1 MRRNAQLRLPTPCS
15 GSSFVWSRFVGLDR
29 SFWHDELVTVRGY
42 VRTGPYEIL
51 VGPYIPNNHE
61 LFSLLGWATSSLF
74 GESEVALRLWSALP
88 FVAGVIVVTAWLHV
102 RLGAPSGLLY
112 LFLATVSPLLLD
124 ITRQA
129 RGYGLAF
136 LAMSVLTIA
145 ALEANRSPRT
155 WLVVAFFGAGLVGT
169 WTLPHFGIAFAAT
182 SAVLLTNRDLRRRAA
197 IGVTVSLLA
206 IVAWYGP
213 HVDDLLESSR
223 QEYGAPIAA
232 AWVITAPIDQI
243 LMPAMRWIDETLFD
257 PSLGALVIVA
267 ALGLLIG
274 SSPLIR
280 RRDSSL
286 VLSVGVVATIVT
298 LWVTRTHVAP
308 RFFSFLLVPLL
319 ILLASGIAAI
329 LTRFATSRRVGVRTL
344 DRGDDARTCRTHL
357 GSAHGAGHQAATRVD
372 RRRSRDDPRARTT
385 ICTGVRLRAVPQG
398 HRALSRPTRAA
409 APDARSSA
417 SGLSGSRDAV
427 LVSQPWILPPATI
440 PCTQRRGVRHVRF
453 RAVRTRRRDER
464 VVHPSGLRARERQ
477 RSRFQSCALTLHPN
491 SSRSTSRWSPKP
503 RPLRSASKSSSPV
516 SDHVRTQMESAV
528 ETSDARAP

>member
-1 MRRNAQLRLPTPCS
+1 MVPPFGAIIGGTVA
-15 GSSFVWSRFVGLDR
+15 GISSVTLSPDVSERAATSRFVATGLTGPLTAAGYVILGLLLCGSRFIGLNR
-29 SFWHDELVTVRGY
+29 SYSSDELMTVRGY

-102 RLGAPSGLLY
+102 RLGAPSGLLF

-145 ALEANRSPRT
+145 ALEANRSPKT

-257 PSLGALVIVA
+257 PDLGALVIVA

-286 VLSVGVVATIVT
+286 VLSVGVVATIIT
-298 LWVTRTHVAP
+298 LWITRTHVAP

-319 ILLASGIAAI
+319 ILLASGSAAI
-329 LTRFATSRRVGVRTL
+329 LTRSATSHRVGVRTVL
-344 DRGDDARTCRTHL
+344 AVTTLGLAALLSAPHMSQVIRLPRESTGDV
-357 GSAHGAGHQAATRVD
+357 AAT
-372 RRRSRDDPRARTT
+372 
-385 ICTGVRLRAVPQG
+385 I
-398 HRALSRPTRAA
+398 RALAPPSAPVFAYVPYPRDIELYLGRPVLRPQTA
-409 APDARSSA
+409 DQARQVCQA
-417 SGLSGSRDAV
+417 SRDAV
-427 LVSQPWILPPATI
+427 LVSQPWILPLATI

-453 RAVRTRRRDER
+453 RQY
-464 VVHPSGLRARERQ
+464 ARGGEMNVWFIPQ
-477 RSRFQSCALTLHPN
+477 
-491 SSRSTSRWSPKP
+491 
-503 RPLRSASKSSSPV
+503 
-516 SDHVRTQMESAV
+516 
-528 ETSDARAP
+528 AR

>member
-1 MRRNAQLRLPTPCS
+1 MGGTVTP
-15 GSSFVWSRFVGLDR
+15 GISSVTRSPDVSEAAATRRFVATGLTGPLTAAGYVILGLLLCGSRLIGLDR
-29 SFWHDELVTVRGY
+29 SYSSDELMTVRGY

-61 LFSLLGWATSSLF
+61 LFSFLGWATSSLF

-145 ALEANRSPRT
+145 ALEVNRSPRT

-182 SAVLLTNRDLRRRAA
+182 SAVLLTKRDLRRRAA

-206 IVAWYGP
+206 IAAWYGP

-223 QEYGAPIAA
+223 QEYGAPIAG

-243 LMPAMRWIDETLFD
+243 LMPAMSWIDETLFD
-257 PSLGALVIVA
+257 PSLGALAVVA
-267 ALGLLIG
+267 ALMLLIG
-274 SSPLIR
+274 SSPLLR
-280 RRDSSL
+280 RRDSNL
-286 VLSVGVVATIVT
+286 VLSVGVLATIAT

-308 RFFSFLLVPLL
+308 RFFSYLLVPLF
-319 ILLASGIAAI
+319 ILLASGIATIFA
-329 LTRFATSRRVGVRTL
+329 RFATTRRLGFQTVLAVVTLGLAALISAPHMEQIMALPRESTGDVAATIRALAPPSAPVFAYVPYPRDLEFYLGRPVLRAQTPDQARRV
-344 DRGDDARTCRTHL
+344 C
-357 GSAHGAGHQAATRVD
+357 QA
-372 RRRSRDDPRARTT
+372 
-385 ICTGVRLRAVPQG
+385 
-398 HRALSRPTRAA
+398 
-409 APDARSSA
+409 
-417 SGLSGSRDAV
+417 SRDAV
-427 LVSQPWILPPATI
+427 LVSQPWLLPPATI
-440 PCTQRRGVRHVRF
+440 SCTQRRGVRRVR
-453 RAVRTRRRDER
+453 
-464 VVHPSGLRARERQ
+464 LRQYARGGEMNVWFIPAR
-477 RSRFQSCALTLHPN
+477 P
-491 SSRSTSRWSPKP
+491 TS
-503 RPLRSASKSSSPV
+503 
-516 SDHVRTQMESAV
+516 
-528 ETSDARAP
+528 